1 MSLPS
6 NIPASL
12 CELYA
17 LSSDILYLAGDAS
30 VDATWYAKRMSVAT
44 VYASAE
50 ISMTE
55 DKSVG
60 FESTVDFVDRRIHDA
75 SSVVDTVGDV
85 KKYIGYIASSV
96 VGAGRSFGMK
106 I

>member
-17 LSSDILYLAGDAS
+17 LSSDILYLAGDTT
-30 VDATWYAKRMSVAT
+30 VDASWYAKRMSVAT

-50 ISMTE
+50 ISMTQ
-55 DKSVG
+55 DQSAG
-60 FESTVDFVDRRIHDA
+60 FASTAAFVDRRISDT
-75 SSVVDTVGDV
+75 STVVDAAGDV
-85 KKYIGYIASSV
+85 KKYLGYVAGSV